1 MDDFGLKIG
10 ESSTF
15 PTDIYLKV
23 RGKKLRAVRTTDLE
37 KLTIEEIDP
46 LTEWSLNECDNAFKT
61 TTENEVFSEAVT
73 EDENDSDPLLSD
85 SSFENEIDPL
95 LSTSDLDNGV
105 MMVDNVGDIV
115 S

>member
-37 KLTIEEIDP
+37 KLTIEEIKD
-46 LTEWSLNECDNAFKT
+46 LSREILIQRKVCQKFNYFNI
-61 TTENEVFSEAVT
+61 VIAV
-73 EDENDSDPLLSD
+73 L
-85 SSFENEIDPL
+85 I
-95 LSTSDLDNGV
+95 
-105 MMVDNVGDIV
+105 I
-115 S
+115 

>member
-37 KLTIEEIDP
+37 KLTIEEIKD
-46 LTEWSLNECDNAFKT
+46 LSREILIQRKVCQKYNQFNV
-61 TTENEVFSEAVT
+61 VFV
-73 EDENDSDPLLSD
+73 LL
-85 SSFENEIDPL
+85 
-95 LSTSDLDNGV
+95 
-105 MMVDNVGDIV
+105 IV
-115 S
+115 

>member
-37 KLTIEEIDP
+37 KLTIEEIKD
-46 LTEWSLNECDNAFKT
+46 LSREILIQRKVCQKINHFKM
-61 TTENEVFSEAVT
+61 VIV
-73 EDENDSDPLLSD
+73 LL
-85 SSFENEIDPL
+85 
-95 LSTSDLDNGV
+95 
-105 MMVDNVGDIV
+105 IV
-115 S
+115 

>member
-37 KLTIEEIDP
+37 KLTIEEIKD
-46 LTEWSLNECDNAFKT
+46 LSREILIQRKVCQKFNNFKM
-61 TTENEVFSEAVT
+61 VIV
-73 EDENDSDPLLSD
+73 LL
-85 SSFENEIDPL
+85 
-95 LSTSDLDNGV
+95 
-105 MMVDNVGDIV
+105 IV
-115 S
+115 